1 MTVGPRAPLPRGF
14 AKLIADFVDGC
25 AFEPPY
31 WVVNIDARGGV
42 TVACPS
48 GADIAIKL
56 KEELQA
62 RARR

>member
-1 MTVGPRAPLPRGF
+1 MTVGPRAPPPRGF
-14 AKLIADFVDGC
+14 AKLIADF